1 MKKLIGAPVL
11 AILLAAAPLVL
22 PSAALAGSDMTGMP
36 GMPGGTMHGMTM
48 QQMDQACARMQAQ
61 MKPGMTMSPKM
72 QAMMASCAEMQ
83 KKMGARQTPQPGQ
96 GSLSR

>member
-1 MKKLIGAPVL
+1 MKKLIDAPVL

-22 PSAALAGSDMTGMP
+22 PAAALAGSDMTGMP
-36 GMPGGTMHGMTM
+36 DMPGGTMHGMTM

-61 MKPGMTMSPKM
+61 MKPGMTISPKM
-72 QAMMASCAEMQ
+72 QAMMATCAEMQ
-83 KKMGARQTPQPGQ
+83 KKMGARQTPQHGQ